1 MQTRKC
7 EPLSSVSSVCFSQT
21 VTLSLQVED
30 EDDLDTRDQTD
41 DDDEEDEDEDQR
53 KSVKGEKGEKRLC
66 RNAPEKLSRTKIWKQ
81 FLVRAAMLSSSLL
94 QHMYALVFGH
104 FQFKMTRFFPKT
116 QFSATAE
123 RFKHVSVFIS
133 AAFTISL

>member
-41 DDDEEDEDEDQR
+41 DDEEDEDEDQR
-53 KSVKGEKGEKRLC
+53 KSVKGEKRLC
-66 RNAPEKLSRTKIWKQ
+66 RNALEKLSRTKIWKQ

-104 FQFKMTRFFPKT
+104 FQFKMTMFFPKT